1 MISFLSLFGSLLGCG
16 EKETDADTCRLH
28 TDCESGVCGDDG
40 FCVDPTGEPSSENDT
55 SEDSGDTDDTDTEDT
70 GDSLCVPN
78 HDGVIERD
86 EFPLEVGISVNFLLG
101 LDTPV
106 DLSGNS
112 WDLSGT
118 MNQDSTA
125 VVTPTPPSEFW
136 FGENAPDSTYVT
148 VLSYANETYGVF
160 TLTDDALYL
169 DGIASFEEGLFST
182 QLGFD
187 PPVPMLQ
194 FPIQEGDS
202 WEVETTVSGLFN
214 GSWTTYLETY
224 TAQIDK
230 AGTLTTPMG
239 EFPVLRLNTGVDR
252 WIGLLNTKNRSM
264 GFVAE
269 CYGVVAT
276 VSSELDETASEF
288 TQASQ
293 VLRITP

>member
-1 MISFLSLFGSLLGCG
+1 MILLLALVGCG
-16 EKETDADTCRLH
+16 EKEIGADTCRLH
-28 TDCESGVCGDDG
+28 TDCESGICGDDG
-40 FCVDPTGEPSSENDT
+40 FCVEGTAEPSSENDT
-55 SEDSGDTDDTDTEDT
+55 SEDTGEVDTGDTDEN
-70 GDSLCVPN
+70 LCVPN

-101 LDTPV
+101 IDTPV

-112 WDLSGT
+112 WDFSGI
-118 MNQDSTA
+118 MNQDSTV
-125 VVTPTPPSEFW
+125 VVTPAPPSDFW

-148 VLSYANETYGVF
+148 VLSYSSETYGVF
-160 TLTDDALYL
+160 TLTDNALFL
-169 DGIASFEEGLFST
+169 DGIASFEDGLFAT

-194 FPIQEGDS
+194 FPLQEGDS
-202 WEVETTVSGLFN
+202 WEVETTVSGLLN
-214 GSWTTYLETY
+214 GSWTSYSETY
-224 TAQIDK
+224 TSEIDK

-252 WIGLLNTKNRSM
+252 WIGILNTKNRSM

-269 CYGVVAT
+269 CYGTVAT

-288 TQASQ
+288 TQAAQ
-293 VLRITP
+293 ILRMTP